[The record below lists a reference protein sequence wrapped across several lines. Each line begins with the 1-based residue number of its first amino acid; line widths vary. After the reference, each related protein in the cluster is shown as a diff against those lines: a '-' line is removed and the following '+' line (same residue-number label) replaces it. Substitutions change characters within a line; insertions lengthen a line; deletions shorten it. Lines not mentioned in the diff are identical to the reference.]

1 MPIPDAEVWSALADL
16 SVPPRMA
23 TQAVALLP
31 EQAEGLIIY
40 GSRARGDHLESS
52 DLDLLAVVPEM
63 RRGVTAGLV
72 SMSCYTRAQLET
84 ATGTLFGAHLRR
96 DSKVIFHHGNDLV
109 GLLDSLGEVDTDRL
123 LKRIRRFSCVLDAA
137 PEDRARSLKGLV
149 RQAKYLLRSALYGI
163 AIRDGDPCFSLRE
176 LAQRHDDPSLVYALA
191 SRPPSEATES
201 ELDDLRTRLANVL
214 GELPRNPHGSLDAL
228 IVNAWDSDPELVSIA
243 VMARGHKSRS
253 DPYEEITKVLL

>member
-1 MPIPDAEVWSALADL
+1 MI
-16 SVPPRMA
+16 SV
-23 TQAVALLP
+23 VP
-31 EQAEGLIIY
+31 EETEGLLIY

-72 SMSCYTRAQLET
+72 SVSCYTRAQLET
-84 ATGTLFGAHLRR
+84 ATGTLFGAHLSR
-96 DSKVIFHHGNDLV
+96 DSRVIFDCGGDLV
-109 GLLDSLGEVDTDRL
+109 ALLETFGEVDTERL
-123 LKRIRRFSCVLDAA
+123 LWRIRRFASVLDAS
-137 PEDRARSLKGLV
+137 PRDRVRSMKGLV
-149 RQAKYLLRSALYGI
+149 RQAKYLLRSALYGA

-176 LAQRHDDPSLVYALA
+176 LARRHNDPQLAHVLA
-191 SRPPSEATES
+191 SRPPSEANEN
-201 ELDDLRTRLANVL
+201 ELDDLRIRLANVL

-228 IVNAWDSDPELVSIA
+228 IVNEWDRDPELVSIA